1 MQLFKNKKVNK
12 CIIILLQALVLAGLF
27 LFFFSREAIC
37 ICKDFIERISI
48 DANKESLIYRLLLPF
63 KMIVS
68 SPSIYAI
75 IWLIGNLVCFT
86 YGKGLWLKFYEKPY
100 MYVDGT
106 VKHLEIEVPTYCEQ
120 KNYSY
125 LKTMRL
131 LF

>member
-1 MQLFKNKKVNK
+1 MQLFKNKKINK

-48 DANKESLIYRLLLPF
+48 DANMESLIYRLLLPF
-63 KMIVS
+63 KMFVS

-75 IWLIGNLVCFT
+75 IWLIGNLVCVT
-86 YGKGLWLKFYEKPY
+86 YNQEMLIKLYEKPCF
-100 MYVDGT
+100 YVDGKI
-106 VKHLEIEVPTYCEQ
+106 VLSEMEVPSYFEQ

>member
-1 MQLFKNKKVNK
+1 MQLFKNKKINK

-48 DANKESLIYRLLLPF
+48 DANMEALIYRLLLPL
-63 KMIVS
+63 KMLVS

-75 IWLIGNLVCFT
+75 IWLIGNLVCVT
-86 YGKGLWLKFYEKPY
+86 YNQEMWIKLYEKPCF
-100 MYVDGT
+100 YVDGKIVLSET
-106 VKHLEIEVPTYCEQ
+106 EVPSYFEQ